1 MIKKLRGYLL
11 TGLVFW
17 LPIFVTVLVISSLL
31 EWLNNVEAVLPL
43 AYRPSSL
50 LGYSIPG
57 IGVVIALA
65 LFLFTG
71 MLVTNWLGQK
81 FVNIGESFLQRIPL
95 VRVIY
100 HTTKQI
106 IQALLISNGKSFR
119 QVVMIQYPKENTW
132 TLAFLTGE
140 VETKQAQ
147 GLPSSLFTV
156 YVPTTPNPTSGFF
169 LMLEEKEMI
178 RLDITV
184 EEALKMILSLGA
196 IPQSLFKEGKQ

>member
-1 MIKKLRGYLL
+1 MIKKIRGYLL

-17 LPIFVTVLVISSLL
+17 LPIFVTVIVISALL
-31 EWLNNVEAVLPL
+31 EWLNNVESLLPL
-43 AYRPSSL
+43 AYRPSTL

-57 IGVVIALA
+57 LGVVLA
-65 LFLFTG
+65 LVLFLITG
-71 MLVTNWLGQK
+71 LLVTNWLGQK
-81 FVNIGESFLQRIPL
+81 FISIGESLLQKIPL

-106 IQALLISNGKSFR
+106 IQALLMSNGKAFR
-119 QVVMIQYPKENTW
+119 QVVMLEYPKEGVW
-132 TLAFLTGE
+132 TLGFLTGE
-140 VETKQAQ
+140 CKFNKNGKNVPEQ
-147 GLPSSLFTV
+147 LLTV

-169 LMLEEKEMI
+169 LMLPENKIE

-196 IPQSLFKEGKQ
+196 IQQPLFKANS

>member
-1 MIKKLRGYLL
+1 MIKKIRGYLL

-17 LPIFVTVLVISSLL
+17 LPIFVTVIVISALL
-31 EWLNNVEAVLPL
+31 EWLNNVESLLPI
-43 AYRPSSL
+43 AYRPSTL

-57 IGVVIALA
+57 LGVALA
-65 LFLFTG
+65 LILFLITG
-71 MLVTNWLGQK
+71 LLVTNWLGQK
-81 FVNIGESFLQRIPL
+81 FISIGESLLQKIPL

-106 IQALLISNGKSFR
+106 IQALLMSNGKAFR
-119 QVVMIQYPKENTW
+119 QVVMLEYPKEGVW
-132 TLAFLTGE
+132 TLGFLTGE
-140 VETKQAQ
+140 FKFASKDNH
-147 GLPSSLFTV
+147 LPEQLLTV

-169 LMLEEKEMI
+169 LMLPEKEII

-196 IPQSLFKEGKQ
+196 IQQPLFKANS

>member
-1 MIKKLRGYLL
+1 MIKKIRGYLL

-17 LPIFVTVLVISSLL
+17 LPIFVTVIIISSLL
-31 EWLNNVEAVLPL
+31 EWLNNVESVLPQ
-43 AYRPSSL
+43 AYRPSTI
-50 LGYSIPG
+50 LGYSVPG

-65 LFLFTG
+65 LFIVTG
-71 MLVTNWLGQK
+71 ILVTNWLGQK
-81 FVNIGESFLQRIPL
+81 FVNLGESFLQRIPL

-119 QVVMIQYPKENTW
+119 QVVMIQYPKANTW

-140 VETKQAQ
+140 IETNEVE
-147 GLPSSLFTV
+147 GLASILYTV

-169 LMLEEKEMI
+169 LMLEEKEFI
-178 RLDITV
+178 RLDISV

-196 IPQSLFKEGKQ
+196 IPQSLFKTKR

>member
-1 MIKKLRGYLL
+1 MIKKIRGYLL

-31 EWLNNVEAVLPL
+31 EWLNNVETVLPES
-43 AYRPSSL
+43 YRPSNL
-50 LGYSIPG
+50 LGYTIPG

-140 VETKQAQ
+140 IDTKQIK
-147 GLPSSLFTV
+147 GLASSLFTV

-169 LMLEEKEMI
+169 LMVEEKEMI

-196 IPQSLFKEGKQ
+196 ISQPLFKGDKP

>member
-1 MIKKLRGYLL
+1 MIKKIRGYLL

-17 LPIFVTVLVISSLL
+17 LPIFVTVIVISALL
-31 EWLNNVEAVLPL
+31 EWLNNVESVLPL
-43 AYRPSSL
+43 AYRPSTL

-57 IGVVIALA
+57 LGIFLA
-65 LFLFTG
+65 LFLFLVTG
-71 MLVTNWLGQK
+71 LLVTNWLGQK
-81 FVNIGESFLQRIPL
+81 FITLGESLLQKIPL

-106 IQALLISNGKSFR
+106 IQALLMSNGKAFR
-119 QVVMIQYPKENTW
+119 QVVMIEYPRQGSW
-132 TLAFLTGE
+132 TLGFLTGE
-140 VETKQAQ
+140 CQVPAQAKN
-147 GLPSSLFTV
+147 LPEQLFTV

-169 LMLEEKEMI
+169 LMLPEQELV

-196 IPQSLFKEGKQ
+196 IQQPLFKLKS